1 MTDDVKEIL
10 RRVESWPEE
19 DQEELASVARL
30 IEARRSGVYQLSDE
44 ERAAV
49 RKGMDAARRG
59 EFAADEDIE
68 RFYQLHRTA

>member
-10 RRVESWPEE
+10 RRAESWPQE
-19 DQEELASVARL
+19 DQEELADVARL
-30 IEARRSGVYQLSDE
+30 IEARRSGVYRLSDE

-49 RKGMDAARRG
+49 RNGLDAARRG

-68 RFYQLHRTA
+68 RFYRLHRMA